1 MKNYIHEVYIHAVI
15 SAEKL
20 NELINSE
27 LDKTRTQSQNIDIVE
42 ITRGTSTQTGKR
54 AVRKQYYFIMIYDT
68 L

>member
-27 LDKTRTQSQNIDIVE
+27 LDKKKANLNKSKAEAGLKTPHDPAPP
-42 ITRGTSTQTGKR
+42 K
-54 AVRKQYYFIMIYDT
+54 FF
-68 L
+68 